1 MESLVTP
8 GQLPAE
14 DFWRG
19 KSVLVTG
26 HTGFKGGWL
35 CHWLNA
41 LGAQVHGLA
50 LDPGKPPNIFDE
62 SRVTASLATDSRV
75 DIGNLDAVTDVL
87 ARVRPQIVFHMA
99 AQSLVRTS
107 YRDPIETLRTNTLGT
122 AHILEAMRYTDS
134 VDAAVIVTTD
144 KVYRNREW
152 VHPYRENDE
161 LGGGDPYSA
170 SKSAAEIVTH
180 SYRYS
185 FFAEPDAPRI
195 MTARAGNVIGGGD
208 WSPERLVPDLLRAA
222 DEQSV
227 VQLRFPGASRPW
239 QHVLEPLSG
248 YLLLAEMAATSQSE
262 TWPTAWNFGPDAS
275 SVLPVLQVV
284 RFCEEE
290 IGAAMPIQVL
300 ASSEMPEAQLL
311 ALDST
316 QARTILGWHPR
327 WSVKRA
333 LQITLSWHRE
343 WKNGSDMR
351 EVTLKQIDE
360 YRASING

>member
-8 GQLPAE
+8 GRLPAD

-35 CHWLNA
+35 CHWLSA

-50 LDPGKPPNIFDE
+50 LHPGKRPNTFDE
-62 SRVTASLATDSRV
+62 SRVASTLDTDSRV
-75 DIGNLDAVTDVL
+75 DIGNLDAVKDVL
-87 ARVRPQIVFHMA
+87 ERVRPQIVLHMA
-99 AQSLVRTS
+99 AQSLVRMS
-107 YRDPIETLRTNTLGT
+107 YRDPITTLRTNTLGT
-122 AHILEAMRYTDS
+122 VHILEAMRNIDNVES
-134 VDAAVIVTTD
+134 AVIVTTD
-144 KVYRNREW
+144 KVYRNRES
-152 VHPYRENDE
+152 VHPYREDDE

-180 SYRYS
+180 SYRNS

-248 YLLLAEMAATSQSE
+248 YLLLAEMSHTSPSDG
-262 TWPTAWNFGPDAS
+262 WPTSWNFGPDAS
-275 SVLPVLQVV
+275 SVLPVSQIV
-284 RFCEEE
+284 RFFEDE
-290 IGAAMPIQVL
+290 IGAAMPIQVIS
-300 ASSEMPEAQLL
+300 SSEMPEAELL

-316 QARTILGWHPR
+316 QARMILGWHPR
-327 WSVKRA
+327 WPVKKA
-333 LQITLSWHRE
+333 LQMTLSWHRE

-351 EVTLKQIDE
+351 GVTLHQIDE
-360 YRASING
+360 YRASVNG